1 MREKKK
7 KEREEQKWKA
17 DERAKK
23 AAEKAKRDAEKK
35 NDSVINRYSRTSVIR
50 PSVIRNLD
58 YPIRA
63 GSSIRL
69 IRNTFLSSTHALTK
83 EISTCC

>member
-1 MREKKK
+1 MVKPRI
-7 KEREEQKWKA
+7 
-17 DERAKK
+17 
-23 AAEKAKRDAEKK
+23 AAVNTECFEGVVRYFQ
-35 NDSVINRYSRTSVIR
+35 RHYSRTSVIR

-69 IRNTFLSSTHALTK
+69 IRNTFLSGTHALTK
-83 EISTCC
+83 ESARVAESAFSFSCM